1 MEQERGDLPAL
12 WRQIVQDYDDI
23 RREQEQEWASFS
35 QEERIYLT
43 EQLLLFLEEVDK
55 REEEGT
61 LYAQDVVP
69 IVEHPGRVS

>member
-1 MEQERGDLPAL
+1 MNSERDLAQL
-12 WRQIVQDYDDI
+12 WRQIAQDYDDI

-35 QEERIYLT
+35 QGERVYLT

-61 LYAQDVVP
+61 LYARDVVP

>member
-1 MEQERGDLPAL
+1 MNSERDLAQL
-12 WRQIVQDYDDI
+12 WRQIAQDYDDI

-35 QEERIYLT
+35 QGERVYLT

-61 LYAQDVVP
+61 LYARDVVP
-69 IVEHPGRVS
+69 IVGHPGRVS